1 MQKTLLKWLVL
12 VVLLAYAAFAAV
24 WAGEAASLRKCAG
37 VEIRI
42 DKRSHSRSLTSAGVK
57 AQIDRF
63 DPTLE
68 KKRIKDI
75 NLKSLEKYLEKFNY
89 FESVECSFTSTGKL
103 RVDVV
108 PLVPELRVFDSSGT
122 YYINKAGKR
131 MEATPNFFVDVPV
144 ATGNFTKDFPAGKI
158 LPLINAI
165 KKDEMLSQLVSM
177 VAVDSPDN
185 IILVPR
191 ISGHVINIGNL
202 ENLDTKFH
210 NLKLMYR
217 EVIPYKGWETYDTI
231 SVKFRGQIVAT
242 RADKTILNH
251 PLEIEEEEDPEE
263 ATLEGIVP
271 EGGLPA
277 TYEQV
282 AAEKRRKAEKLKS
295 EQARKQ
301 PQTAANKKPTNNN

>member
-12 VVLLAYAAFAAV
+12 VLLLAYAAFAAV
-24 WAGEAASLRKCAG
+24 WAGEAASMRKCSG

-42 DKRSHSRSLTSAGVK
+42 EKRSNSRSLTSAGVK

-63 DPTLE
+63 DPSLE
-68 KKRIKDI
+68 KKRLKDI
-75 NLKSLEKYLEKFNY
+75 NLDALEKYLEKFNY

-108 PLVPELRVFDSSGT
+108 PLVPELRVFDSSGS
-122 YYINKAGKR
+122 YYINRDGKR

-158 LPLINAI
+158 LPLIDAI
-165 KKDEMLSQLVSM
+165 KQDKMLSKLVTM

-185 IILVPR
+185 IILIPR
-191 ISGHVINIGNL
+191 IAGHVINIGNI

-231 SVKFRGQIVAT
+231 SVKFKGQIVAT

-251 PLEIEEEEDPEE
+251 PLEIEDEEDPEE
-263 ATLEGIVP
+263 ATLEGLVP
-271 EGGLPA
+271 DDGLPPS
-277 TYEQV
+277 YEQV
-282 AAEKRRKAEKLKS
+282 AAEKKHKAPKPKPTDNNN
-295 EQARKQ
+295 Q
-301 PQTAANKKPTNNN
+301 PTNNN